1 MLSDIRSYVDAAVA
15 RDPAARSRLE
25 VILLYPGVHA
35 LVWHKLNHWLYCHR
49 VFGLARFLSQ
59 LVRFFT
65 GIEIHPGARIGRGVF
80 IDHGMGVVIGETA
93 IVGSDVTIYQGVTLG
108 GTGKETGKR
117 HPTIGDRVVV
127 SAGAI
132 VLGSITVGTS
142 SKIGA
147 GAVVI
152 HDVPQDCTVV
162 GVPGRVIARSG
173 VRVREAD
180 LLNHGDLPDPVGRA
194 LSRMSLKLTA
204 LETEVQ
210 ALRQTL
216 RQTLQQTPGSVAD
229 NVETEEGAHADDYRI

>member
-1 MLSDIRSYVDAAVA
+1 MVSDIRSYVDAAVA
-15 RDPAARSRLE
+15 RDPAARSRAE
-25 VILLYPGVHA
+25 VVLLYPGVHA
-35 LVWHKLNHWLYCHR
+35 LAWHRLNHWLYRHR

-117 HPTIGDRVVV
+117 HPTIDDGVVV

-132 VLGSITVGTS
+132 VLGSIAVGAN

-152 HDVPQDCTVV
+152 HDVPPGCTVV
-162 GVPGRVIARSG
+162 GVPGRVVARSG

-180 LLNHGDLPDPVGRA
+180 VLNHGDLPDPVGRA
-194 LSRMSLKLTA
+194 LEHM
-204 LETEVQ
+204 
-210 ALRQTL
+210 ALRLSTVEAEL
-216 RQTLQQTPGSVAD
+216 RAVRAASQQTPALAAD
-229 NVETEEGAHADDYRI
+229 GGKVIEEAQANDYRI

>member
-1 MLSDIRSYVDAAVA
+1 MVSDIRSYVDAAVA
-15 RDPAARSRLE
+15 RDPAARSRAE
-25 VILLYPGVHA
+25 VVLLYPGVHA
-35 LVWHKLNHWLYCHR
+35 LAWHRLNHWLYRHR

-117 HPTIGDRVVV
+117 HPTIDDGVVV

-132 VLGSITVGTS
+132 VLGSITVGAN

-152 HDVPQDCTVV
+152 HDVPPGCTVV
-162 GVPGRVIARSG
+162 GVPGRVVARSG

-180 LLNHGDLPDPVGRA
+180 VLNHGDLPDPVGRA
-194 LSRMSLKLTA
+194 LEHM
-204 LETEVQ
+204 
-210 ALRQTL
+210 ALRLSTVEAEL
-216 RQTLQQTPGSVAD
+216 RAVRAASQQTPALAAD
-229 NVETEEGAHADDYRI
+229 GGKVIEEAQANDYRI

>member
-1 MLSDIRSYVDAAVA
+1 MHR
-15 RDPAARSRLE
+15 
-25 VILLYPGVHA
+25 
-35 LVWHKLNHWLYCHR
+35 HR
-49 VFGLARFLSQ
+49 VFGMARFLSQ

-65 GIEIHPGARIGRGVF
+65 GIEIHPGAHIGRGVF

-117 HPTIGDRVVV
+117 HPTIEDGVVV

-132 VLGSITVGTS
+132 VLGSITVGAN

-152 HDVPQDCTVV
+152 HDVPPGCTVV
-162 GVPGRVIARSG
+162 GVPGPVVARSG

-180 LLNHGDLPDPVGRA
+180 VLNHGDLPDPVGRA
-194 LSRMSLKLTA
+194 LEHMA
-204 LETEVQ
+204 LRLNAVETE
-210 ALRQTL
+210 LRAV
-216 RQTLQQTPGSVAD
+216 RRALQQTPALATDGSV
-229 NVETEEGAHADDYRI
+229 VVEGAQASDYRI

>member
-1 MLSDIRSYVDAAVA
+1 MFSDIRSYVDAAVA
-15 RDPAARSRLE
+15 RDPAARSRAE
-25 VILLYPGVHA
+25 VVLLYPGVHA
-35 LVWHKLNHWLYCHR
+35 LAWHRLNHWLYRHG

-117 HPTIGDRVVV
+117 HPTIEDGVVV

-132 VLGSITVGTS
+132 VLGSITVGAD

-152 HDVPQDCTVV
+152 HDVPPGCTVV
-162 GVPGRVIARSG
+162 GVPGRVVARSG
-173 VRVREAD
+173 VRVRDAD
-180 LLNHGDLPDPVGRA
+180 VLNHGDLPDPVGRA
-194 LSRMSLKLTA
+194 LEHMA
-204 LETEVQ
+204 LRLSAVEAELRTVRA
-210 ALRQTL
+210 ALRQTPAL
-216 RQTLQQTPGSVAD
+216 AAD
-229 NVETEEGAHADDYRI
+229 GGTVVEEAQANDYRI

>member
-1 MLSDIRSYVDAAVA
+1 MFSDIRSYVDAAVA
-15 RDPAARSRLE
+15 RDPAARSRME
-25 VILLYPGVHA
+25 VLLLYPGVHA
-35 LVWHKLNHWLYCHR
+35 LAWHKLVHWLYCHR

-59 LVRFFT
+59 LVRFVT
-65 GIEIHPGARIGRGVF
+65 GIEIHPGARVGRGVF

-117 HPTIGDRVVV
+117 HPTIDDGVVV

-132 VLGSITVGTS
+132 VLGSITVGAN

-152 HDVPQDCTVV
+152 HDVPPECTVV
-162 GVPGRVIARSG
+162 GVPGRVVARSG

-180 LLNHGDLPDPVGRA
+180 LLDHGDLPDPVGAA
-194 LSRMSLKLTA
+194 LNRMLIRVGT
-204 LETEVQ
+204 LESEV
-210 ALRQTL
+210 QTL
-216 RQTLQQTPGSVAD
+216 RQAVRQTIASVSDHREAD
-229 NVETEEGAHADDYRI
+229 EEAQADDYRI

>member
-1 MLSDIRSYVDAAVA
+1 MFSDIGSFVDAAMA
-15 RDPAARSRLE
+15 RDPAARSRAE
-25 VILLYPGVHA
+25 VLLLYPGVHA
-35 LVWHKLNHWLYCHR
+35 LAWHKLSHWLYRHR
-49 VFGLARFLSQ
+49 MFGPARFLSQ

-93 IVGSDVTIYQGVTLG
+93 IVGSDVTVYQGVTLG

-117 HPTIGDRVVV
+117 HPTIEDGVVV

-132 VLGSITVGTS
+132 VLGSITVGAD

-152 HDVPQDCTVV
+152 HDVPPGCTVV
-162 GVPGRVIARSG
+162 GVPGRVVARSG

-180 LLNHGDLPDPVGRA
+180 LLNHGDLPDLVGRA
-194 LSRMSLKLTA
+194 LGHM
-204 LETEVQ
+204 
-210 ALRQTL
+210 ALRLNAVEAEL
-216 RQTLQQTPGSVAD
+216 RAVRAALQQASTFAAD
-229 NVETEEGAHADDYRI
+229 GGKVVGEEA

>member
-1 MLSDIRSYVDAAVA
+1 MFSDIRSYVDAAVA
-15 RDPAARSRLE
+15 RDPAARSRAE
-25 VILLYPGVHA
+25 VLLLYPGVHA
-35 LVWHKLNHWLYCHR
+35 LAWHKLSHWLYRHS

-65 GIEIHPGARIGRGVF
+65 GIEIHPGAHVGQGVF

-117 HPTIGDRVVV
+117 HPTIEDGVVV

-132 VLGSITVGTS
+132 VLGSITVGAN

-152 HDVPQDCTVV
+152 HDVPADCTVV
-162 GVPGRVIARSG
+162 GVPGRVVARSG

-180 LLNHGDLPDPVGRA
+180 VLNHGDLPDPVGRA
-194 LSRMSLKLTA
+194 LEHM
-204 LETEVQ
+204 
-210 ALRQTL
+210 ALRLSTVEAEL
-216 RQTLQQTPGSVAD
+216 RAVRAASQQTPALAAD
-229 NVETEEGAHADDYRI
+229 GGKVIEEAQANDYRI

>member
-1 MLSDIRSYVDAAVA
+1 MFSDIRSYVDAAVA
-15 RDPAARSRLE
+15 RDPAARSRTE

-35 LVWHKLNHWLYCHR
+35 LAWHKLGHWLYRHR

-65 GIEIHPGARIGRGVF
+65 GIEIHPGAVIGRGVF

-117 HPTIGDRVVV
+117 HPTIEDGVVV

-132 VLGSITVGTS
+132 VLGSITVGAN

-152 HDVPQDCTVV
+152 HDVPSGCTVV
-162 GVPGRVIARSG
+162 GVPGRVVARSG

-180 LLNHGDLPDPVGRA
+180 TLNHGDLPDPVGRA
-194 LSRMSLKLTA
+194 LEHMAARLNA
-204 LETEVQ
+204 VEAE
-210 ALRQTL
+210 LRAVRL
-216 RQTLQQTPGSVAD
+216 TLQQKPLALAVDCGPV
-229 NVETEEGAHADDYRI
+229 VEEAQANDYRI

>member
-1 MLSDIRSYVDAAVA
+1 MFSDIRSYVDAAVA
-15 RDPAARSRLE
+15 RDPAARSRTE

-35 LVWHKLNHWLYCHR
+35 LAWHRLSHWLYRHR
-49 VFGLARFLSQ
+49 VFGMARFLSQ

-65 GIEIHPGARIGRGVF
+65 GIEIHPGAHIGRGVF

-117 HPTIGDRVVV
+117 HPTIEDGVVV

-132 VLGSITVGTS
+132 VLGSITVGAN

-152 HDVPQDCTVV
+152 HDVPPGCTVV
-162 GVPGRVIARSG
+162 GVPGQVVARSG

-180 LLNHGDLPDPVGRA
+180 VLNHGDLPDPVGRA
-194 LSRMSLKLTA
+194 LEHMA
-204 LETEVQ
+204 LRLNAVETE
-210 ALRQTL
+210 LRAV
-216 RQTLQQTPGSVAD
+216 RRALQQTPALATDGSVV
-229 NVETEEGAHADDYRI
+229 VEVAQASDYRI